1 MVKSYGYSYVKFDI
15 KFGIM
20 ATAMVE
26 FWDLEVNIYSWEGG
40 VGGDTHCYTSIL
52 TEPDLEPENT
62 P

>member
-26 FWDLEVNIYSWEGG
+26 FWDLEVNIYGWEGG
-40 VGGDTHCYTSIL
+40 VGGIRIAIPLSWQNL
-52 TEPDLEPENT
+52 T
-62 P
+62 